1 MSTIEFELA
10 METVRCITLIVV
22 VFALLRRPR

>member
-1 MSTIEFELA
+1 MSTLEYELL

-22 VFALLRRPR
+22 VLALLRRPR